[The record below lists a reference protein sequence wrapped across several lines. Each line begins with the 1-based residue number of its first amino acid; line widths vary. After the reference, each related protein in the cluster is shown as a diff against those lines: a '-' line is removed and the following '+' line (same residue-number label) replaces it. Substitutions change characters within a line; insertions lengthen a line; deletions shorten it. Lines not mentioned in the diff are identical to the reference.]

1 MAKENAAELP
11 PKLKILAAIFCP
23 PPRRFVKIAR
33 ADICA
38 FIIRHLFMQ
47 TAISLECLKDPERV
61 TQEVMKF

>member
-11 PKLKILAAIFCP
+11 PKLNILAAIFC
-23 PPRRFVKIAR
+23 PRRFVKIAR
-33 ADICA
+33 ADIICA
-38 FIIRHLFMQ
+38 FIRHLFMQ